1 MRMNVLSA
9 IVGMV
14 AAMAVFVCAAV
25 CAAEPVQTM
34 PAGGLDKKHIGL
46 LFDVMKT
53 TPSNILANA
62 ENFAKHAPY
71 LDGVAISLNKVFVPG
86 GGGSVVTTGISEI
99 MSGSVRWT
107 RDSVKGHIP
116 VLRQIAQ
123 KPHLKESFLLF
134 WMSPKYC
141 DTRLDW
147 DDDKAWANY
156 AENMAVAAWLAKE
169 GNMKGLMLDPEEYAN
184 AKQYN
189 HTPADPPFVE
199 SAKLARR
206 RGREVF
212 SRVFKEYPDAVVFTL
227 WYFGRFRHYPEGVN
241 RTNPVAYAEDRGEL
255 LHHFYNGILD
265 AMPPGARI
273 IDGCEHY
280 SLSATKYQ
288 YLFNA
293 NSILTAVMPFVAPE
307 NRVKYRSQVQVSN
320 THFLDM
326 FVQNANPKSHWY
338 HGPVNGSRLEHLR
351 LNFEQ
356 SFLTADEYVWIYG
369 ENSGKLFNWE
379 DGHFEDRK
387 TWEENIPGMTET
399 FMLLKDPERLA
410 SMRREKLAAEGKLV
424 NLVPEAKAVK
434 LENPSRKILYNQP
447 DKKKPAIAGISP
459 GERYFVKFQ
468 VNVSVGRR
476 GKEGPVSAARPS
488 IVWTK
493 NGKRVDVEPTPI
505 KVPDDAGKKWVYAED
520 VVVVPEGA
528 DGMMLDLAA
537 ELNADENI
545 GYRFPSIWNA
555 FESAKLE
562 IPSDRKKWVFDPKK
576 RTVTDG
582 NWTLSARVHKDR
594 LLINGNGADTV
605 GSGVLDLR
613 NIKADTGYELSTI
626 GKLGECAAITAL
638 VVDRAEAIGG
648 RALSGCPNVRA
659 LIAENCLTVVDNP
672 STIERRRALLSR
684 VGLRQELVGDSKMR
698 LSYSHKSVLTV
709 SCGSDI
715 SVKDVKPGELYNLRL
730 TMRRKGSG
738 YVRLG
743 ATFRDDRRRPIR
755 GGGRTINMKDSREDG
770 VWREGEAVVRVPQ
783 GASEICFNIQ
793 ADLYEGDSM
802 FEFDNF
808 AIYKIG
814 DPLPVWPAEYEL
826 EKGSE
831 RK

>member
-1 MRMNVLSA
+1 MRLLTT
-9 IVGMV
+9 MV
-14 AAMAVFVCAAV
+14 CIFISGLAFA
-25 CAAEPVQTM
+25 M

-62 ENFAKHAPY
+62 DKFAGHAPY
-71 LDGVAISLNKVFVPG
+71 LDGVAISLNDVFVPG
-86 GGGSVVTTGISEI
+86 EGGSVVTTGLSKI
-99 MSGSVRWT
+99 MSGTVRWT
-107 RDSVKGHIP
+107 RDSVKGQIP

-147 DDDKAWANY
+147 ADDKAWENY

-169 GNMKGLMLDPEEYAN
+169 GDMKGLMLDPEEYAN

-189 HTPADPPFVE
+189 HTPADPPYAE
-199 SAKLARR
+199 CAKLARK

-212 SRVFKEYPDAVVFTL
+212 SRVFREYPDAILFTL
-227 WYFGRFRHYPEGVN
+227 WYFGRFRHYPEGVS
-241 RTNPVAYAEDRGEL
+241 RTNPVSYAEDRGEL

-265 AMPPGARI
+265 VMPAGARI

-293 NSILTAVMPFVAPE
+293 NSISTAVLPFVAPE
-307 NRVKYRSQVQVSN
+307 NRNKYRAQVRVSN

-356 SFLTADEYVWIYG
+356 SLLTADEYVWIYG
-369 ENSGKLFNWE
+369 EKSGKLFNWD

-424 NLVPEAKAVK
+424 NLVPDAKAVRI
-434 LENPSRKILYNQP
+434 ENPARRISYGQP
-447 DKKKPAIAGISP
+447 DRKKPTVKGVCP
-459 GERYFVKFQ
+459 GERYIVKVQ

-476 GKEGPVSAARPS
+476 GKEGPVSAARPG

-493 NGKRVDVEPTPI
+493 NGKRIDADPTPI
-505 KVPDDAGKKWVYAED
+505 KVPADAGKEWVYAEE

-555 FESAKLE
+555 FESQKLE
-562 IPSDRKKWVFDPKK
+562 MSPSKSKWVFDPKK

-594 LLINGNGADTV
+594 LQINGNGADTV

-626 GKLGECAAITAL
+626 GKLGGCTSITAF

-648 RALSGCPNVRA
+648 RTLSGCPNICT
-659 LIAENCLTVVDNP
+659 LIADNCSSAHGESASIENRQT
-672 STIERRRALLSR
+672 LLSR
-684 VGLRQELVGDSKMR
+684 VGLRKELVEDSKMR
-698 LSYSHKSVLTV
+698 LSYRHKPVQSK
-709 SCGSDI
+709 SCGGKI
-715 SVKDVKPGELYNLRL
+715 SAKGIKPGELYNLRL
-730 TMRRKGSG
+730 SMRRKGAGS
-738 YVRLG
+738 VRLE
-743 ATFRDDRRRPIR
+743 AAFRDEKGRFIR
-755 GGGRTINMKDSREDG
+755 GGGRTINMKEAREDG
-770 VWREGEAVVRVPQ
+770 VWREGETVVRAPE
-783 GASEICFNIQ
+783 GASEVCFNIH
-793 ADLYEGDSM
+793 ADLHEGGDI
-802 FEFDNF
+802 FEFDKF
-808 AIYKIG
+808 EIFKIG
-814 DPLPVWPAEYEL
+814 DPIPAWPAEFEL
-826 EKGSE
+826 EKGSA
-831 RK
+831 KK

>member
-1 MRMNVLSA
+1 MRLLTTT
-9 IVGMV
+9 
-14 AAMAVFVCAAV
+14 VCIFISGLAFA
-25 CAAEPVQTM
+25 M

-62 ENFAKHAPY
+62 DKFAGHAPY
-71 LDGVAISLNKVFVPG
+71 LDGVAISLNDVFVPG
-86 GGGSVVTTGISEI
+86 EGGSVVTTGLSKI
-99 MSGSVRWT
+99 MSGTVRWT
-107 RDSVKGHIP
+107 RDSVKEHIP

-169 GNMKGLMLDPEEYAN
+169 GDMKGLMLDPEEYAN

-189 HTPADPPFVE
+189 HTPADPPYAE
-199 SAKLARR
+199 CAKLARK

-212 SRVFKEYPDAVVFTL
+212 SRVFREYPDAILFTL
-227 WYFGRFRHYPEGVN
+227 WYFGRFRHYPEGVS
-241 RTNPVAYAEDRGEL
+241 RTNPVSYAEDRGEL

-265 AMPPGARI
+265 VMPAGARI

-293 NSILTAVMPFVAPE
+293 NSISTAVLPFVAPE
-307 NRVKYRSQVQVSN
+307 NRNKYRAQVRVSN

-356 SFLTADEYVWIYG
+356 SLLTADEYVWIYG
-369 ENSGKLFNWE
+369 ENSGKLFNWD

-424 NLVPEAKAVK
+424 NLVPDAKAVRM
-434 LENPSRKILYNQP
+434 ENPARRISYGQP
-447 DKKKPAIAGISP
+447 DRKKPTVKGVCP
-459 GERYFVKFQ
+459 GERYIVKVQ

-476 GKEGPVSAARPS
+476 GKEGPVSAARPG

-493 NGKRVDVEPTPI
+493 NGKRIDADPTPI
-505 KVPDDAGKKWVYAED
+505 KVPADAGKEWVYAEE

-545 GYRFPSIWNA
+545 GYRYPSIWNA

-562 IPSDRKKWVFDPKK
+562 MSPSKSKWVFDPKK

-594 LLINGNGADTV
+594 LLINGKGADTV

-626 GKLGECAAITAL
+626 GKLGGCTSITAL

-648 RALSGCPNVRA
+648 RTLSGCPNICT
-659 LIAENCLTVVDNP
+659 LIADNCSSAHGESASIEN
-672 STIERRRALLSR
+672 RRTLLSR
-684 VGLRQELVGDSKMR
+684 VGLRKELVEDSKMR
-698 LSYSHKSVLTV
+698 LSYRHKPVQSK
-709 SCGSDI
+709 SCGGKI
-715 SVKDVKPGELYNLRL
+715 SAKGIKPGELYNLRL
-730 TMRRKGSG
+730 SMRRKGAGS
-738 YVRLG
+738 VRLG
-743 ATFRDDRRRPIR
+743 AAFRDEKGRFIR
-755 GGGRTINMKDSREDG
+755 GGGRTINMKEAREDG
-770 VWREGEAVVRVPQ
+770 VWREGETVVRAPE
-783 GASEICFNIQ
+783 GASEVCFNIH
-793 ADLYEGDSM
+793 ADLHEGGDI
-802 FEFDNF
+802 FEFDKF
-808 AIYKIG
+808 EIFKIG
-814 DPLPVWPAEYEL
+814 DPIPAWPAEFEL
-826 EKGSE
+826 EKGSA
-831 RK
+831 KK

>member
-1 MRMNVLSA
+1 MRLLTT
-9 IVGMV
+9 MV
-14 AAMAVFVCAAV
+14 CIFISGLAFA
-25 CAAEPVQTM
+25 M

-62 ENFAKHAPY
+62 DKFAGHAPY
-71 LDGVAISLNKVFVPG
+71 LDGVAISLNDVFVPG
-86 GGGSVVTTGISEI
+86 EGGSVVTTGLSKI
-99 MSGSVRWT
+99 MSGTVRWT
-107 RDSVKGHIP
+107 RDSVKGQIP

-147 DDDKAWANY
+147 ADDKAWENY

-169 GNMKGLMLDPEEYAN
+169 GDMKGLMLDPEEYAN

-189 HTPADPPFVE
+189 HTPADPPYAE
-199 SAKLARR
+199 CAKLARK

-212 SRVFKEYPDAVVFTL
+212 SRVFREYPDAILFTL
-227 WYFGRFRHYPEGVN
+227 WYFGRFRHYPEGVS
-241 RTNPVAYAEDRGEL
+241 RTNPVSYAEDRGEL

-265 AMPPGARI
+265 VMPAGARI

-293 NSILTAVMPFVAPE
+293 NSISTAVLPFVAPE
-307 NRVKYRSQVQVSN
+307 NRNKYRAQVRVSN

-356 SFLTADEYVWIYG
+356 SLLTADEYVWIYG
-369 ENSGKLFNWE
+369 EKSGKLFNWD

-424 NLVPEAKAVK
+424 NLVPDAKAVRI
-434 LENPSRKILYNQP
+434 ENPARRISYGQP
-447 DKKKPAIAGISP
+447 DRKKPTVKGVCP
-459 GERYFVKFQ
+459 GERYIVKVQ

-476 GKEGPVSAARPS
+476 GKEGPVSAARPG

-493 NGKRVDVEPTPI
+493 NGKRIDADPTPI
-505 KVPDDAGKKWVYAED
+505 KVPADAGKEWVYAED

-555 FESAKLE
+555 FESQKLE
-562 IPSDRKKWVFDPKK
+562 MSPSKSKWVFDPKK

-594 LLINGNGADTV
+594 LQINGKGADTV

-626 GKLGECAAITAL
+626 GKLGGCTSITAL

-648 RALSGCPNVRA
+648 RTLSGCPNICT
-659 LIAENCLTVVDNP
+659 LIADNCSSAHGESASIEN
-672 STIERRRALLSR
+672 RRTLLSR
-684 VGLRQELVGDSKMR
+684 VGLRKELVEDSKMR
-698 LSYSHKSVLTV
+698 LSYRHKPVQSK
-709 SCGSDI
+709 SCGGKI
-715 SVKDVKPGELYNLRL
+715 SAKGIKPGELYNLRL
-730 TMRRKGSG
+730 SMRRKGAGS
-738 YVRLG
+738 VRLE
-743 ATFRDDRRRPIR
+743 AAFRDEKGRFIR
-755 GGGRTINMKDSREDG
+755 GGGRTINMKESREDG
-770 VWREGEAVVRVPQ
+770 VWREGETVVRAPE
-783 GASEICFNIQ
+783 GASEVCFNIH
-793 ADLYEGDSM
+793 ADLHEGGDI
-802 FEFDNF
+802 FEFDKF
-808 AIYKIG
+808 EIFKIG
-814 DPLPVWPAEYEL
+814 DPIPAWPAEFEL
-826 EKGSE
+826 EKGSA
-831 RK
+831 KK

>member
-1 MRMNVLSA
+1 MRLLVTTVCIFISSL
-9 IVGMV
+9 
-14 AAMAVFVCAAV
+14 VFA
-25 CAAEPVQTM
+25 M
-34 PAGGLDKKHIGL
+34 PAGGMDKKHIGL

-62 ENFAKHAPY
+62 DKFAEHAPY
-71 LDGVAISLNKVFVPG
+71 LDGVAISLNNVLVPG
-86 GGGSVVTTGISEI
+86 EGGSVVTTGLSEI
-99 MSGSVRWT
+99 MSGTVRWT

-116 VLRQIAQ
+116 VLRQIAK

-147 DDDKAWANY
+147 ADDKAWENY

-189 HTPADPPFVE
+189 HTPADPPYAE
-199 SAKLARR
+199 CAKLARK

-212 SRVFKEYPDAVVFTL
+212 SRVFKEYPDAILFTL
-227 WYFGRFRHYPEGVN
+227 WYLGRFRHYPEGVN
-241 RTNPVAYAEDRGEL
+241 RTNPVVYAEDRGEL

-265 AMPPGARI
+265 VMPPGARI

-293 NSILTAVMPFVAPE
+293 NSISTAVMPFVAPE
-307 NRVKYRSQVQVSN
+307 NRGKYRSQVQVSN

-326 FVQNANPKSHWY
+326 FVQNANPKSRWY

-356 SFLTADEYVWIYG
+356 SLLTADEYVWIYG
-369 ENSGKLFNWE
+369 ENSGKLFNWD

-399 FMLLKDPERLA
+399 FMLLKDPERWA
-410 SMRREKLAAEGKLV
+410 AMRREKLAAEGKLV
-424 NLVPEAKAVK
+424 NLLAETELVK
-434 LENPSRKILYNQP
+434 LENPARRNVYNQP
-447 DKKKPAIAGISP
+447 DKKKPTVEGVRP
-459 GERYFVKFQ
+459 GERYIVKVQ
-468 VNVSVGRR
+468 INVSVGRR
-476 GKEGPVSAARPS
+476 SMEGPVSAAQPK

-493 NGKRVDVEPTPI
+493 NGKRIDSAPTPI
-505 KVPDDAGKKWVYAED
+505 KVPDEAGREWVYAED

-537 ELNADENI
+537 DLNADENI

-594 LLINGNGADTV
+594 LQINGNGADTV

-626 GKLGECAAITAL
+626 GKLGGCTSITAL

-648 RALSGCPNVRA
+648 RTLSGCPNIRT
-659 LIAENCLTVVDNP
+659 LIADNCSSANGDSASIEN
-672 STIERRRALLSR
+672 RRALLSR
-684 VGLRQELVGDSKMR
+684 VGLRKELLSDSKMR
-698 LSYSHKSVLTV
+698 LSYQHKPIQSK
-709 SCGSDI
+709 SFGGKI
-715 SVKDVKPGELYNLRL
+715 SVKGVKPGELYNLRL
-730 TMRRKGSG
+730 SMRRKGAG
-738 YVRLG
+738 AVRLG
-743 ATFRDDRRRPIR
+743 AAFRDEKGRFIR
-755 GGGRTINMKDSREDG
+755 GDGRTINMKVPREDG
-770 VWREGEAVVRVPQ
+770 VWREGEAVVRAPE
-783 GASEICFNIQ
+783 GASEVCFNIQ
-793 ADLYEGDSM
+793 ADLYEGEDM

-814 DPLPVWPAEYEL
+814 DPIPAWPAEFEL
-826 EKGSE
+826 EKGSA
-831 RK
+831 KK